1 MPGKATLRY
10 LPVAQ
15 DDLLSILEFIAKDSP
30 RRAVSFVNKLDERI
44 GQLERHPLL
53 GRVPRHP
60 KLREYGYRVLVI
72 ESYLVF
78 YIVRGQTVEIHR
90 VIHGS
95 RNLNHLI

>member
-1 MPGKATLRY
+1 MPGKAILRY
-10 LPVAQ
+10 LPAAQ
-15 DDLLSILEFIAKDSP
+15 EDLISVLEFIAQDSP
-30 RRAVSFVNKLDERI
+30 SRAISFVDHLDERI

-60 KLREYGYRVLVI
+60 KLRESGYRVLVI

-90 VIHGS
+90 VVHGS
-95 RNLNHLI
+95 RNLDDLI

>member
-30 RRAVSFVNKLDERI
+30 RRAISFVDMLDERI
-44 GQLERHPLL
+44 GQLVHHPLL

-72 ESYLVF
+72 ESYLAF

-90 VIHGS
+90 VVHGS
-95 RNLNHLI
+95 RNLGRLI